1 MVAAKRYRPGGF
13 FYKWAEKQ
21 INLSVLT
28 VLADFRHQGVSTMI
42 VQWGI
47 KAAEEKGWPVMV
59 YASPLGA
66 LLYVHLKFVDI
77 GTEVIQVEDEQ
88 DSFSSAVMVLYPEE
102 EYRSRVLWWV
112 VRLVRGGQ
120 ACPENQNNHYN

>member
-13 FYKWAEKQ
+13 FHKWAEKQ

-28 VLADFRHQGVSTMI
+28 VLPDFRRQGVGTMM

-47 KAAEEKGWPVMV
+47 KAAVEKGWPVTV
-59 YASPLGA
+59 CASPLGA

-102 EYRSRVLWWV
+102 E
-112 VRLVRGGQ
+112 
-120 ACPENQNNHYN
+120 